1 MTHLFKDVE
10 EKKDEGVGLQKKRR
24 SFFIIPYNA
33 MGTLDLHVTG
43 ADLDNRKLSIDNC
56 KATTT
61 PQIKDFIGQMLKNKC
76 AALAA
81 RTS

>member
-10 EKKDEGVGLQKKRR
+10 EKKDEGMGLQKKIRL
-24 SFFIIPYNA
+24 FFIISSYNA
-33 MGTLDLHVTG
+33 MGTLDLHVREG

-61 PQIKDFIGQMLKNKC
+61 PQN
-76 AALAA
+76 
-81 RTS
+81 

>member
-10 EKKDEGVGLQKKRR
+10 EKKDEGMGLQKKMRL
-24 SFFIIPYNA
+24 FFIISCNA

-43 ADLDNRKLSIDNC
+43 GADLDNRKLGIDNC

-61 PQIKDFIGQMLKNKC
+61 PQIKNLIG
-76 AALAA
+76 
-81 RTS
+81 

>member
-1 MTHLFKDVE
+1 
-10 EKKDEGVGLQKKRR
+10 
-24 SFFIIPYNA
+24 
-33 MGTLDLHVTG
+33 MGTLDLHVTEG

>member
-10 EKKDEGVGLQKKRR
+10 EKKDEGMGLQKKMRLF
-24 SFFIIPYNA
+24 SIISSYNA

-43 ADLDNRKLSIDNC
+43 GADLDNRKLGIDNC

-61 PQIKDFIGQMLKNKC
+61 PQIKNLIG
-76 AALAA
+76 
-81 RTS
+81 